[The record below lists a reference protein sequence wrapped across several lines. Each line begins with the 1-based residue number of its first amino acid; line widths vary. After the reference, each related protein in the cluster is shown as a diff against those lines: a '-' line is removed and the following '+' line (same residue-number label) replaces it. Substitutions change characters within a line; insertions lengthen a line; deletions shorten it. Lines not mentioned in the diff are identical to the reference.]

1 MALWMGW
8 MILRCFV
15 TCFFQN
21 EQFGWSWTLPPYDT
35 LSKNTHI
42 DCLGLGLKLLQMLQ
56 QIQLDT
62 WYNMMQPSSS
72 VIIRLFN
79 TVHVAPATPPTL
91 EPHRRRGPDS
101 GREKRWNLA
110 KTHRVKPALQ
120 ELAAL
125 EMYQQYPVKNS
136 NWTCHSIRIH
146 RLVAAVQGTSSRL
159 QASREIQSWR
169 ALPGTATQRRQRS
182 EGFAHITHST
192 PPWWASSA
200 HGHLRNLAFTCI
212 YDVTIRNSN
221 MT

>member
-1 MALWMGW
+1 M
-8 MILRCFV
+8 
-15 TCFFQN
+15 FFQN
-21 EQFGWSWTLPPYDT
+21 EHFGWSWTLPPYDT

-91 EPHRRRGPDS
+91 EPHLRRGPDS

-120 ELAAL
+120 ELCCTWNASA
-125 EMYQQYPVKNS
+125 
-136 NWTCHSIRIH
+136 I
-146 RLVAAVQGTSSRL
+146 
-159 QASREIQSWR
+159 SREEFKLDLS
-169 ALPGTATQRRQRS
+169 LNPYPSPGGS
-182 EGFAHITHST
+182 CS
-192 PPWWASSA
+192 
-200 HGHLRNLAFTCI
+200 RNLIKAPGFSGNSKLKSPSWHSDTAAPEIWRFCTHHTLHTSAVSSTGARPPLQLGAFT
-212 YDVTIRNSN
+212 T
-221 MT
+221 